1 MMPTTKSKPTTVTE
15 YINAAPKEARQ
26 KLREMRTTIRAAAPG
41 AAESLK
47 WSMPAYSYRR
57 ILVTFAGFKH
67 HIGFYPTPSAVKAF
81 AKQLSGF
88 KTAEGSIQFPL
99 DKPLPLDLIRKI
111 TAFRVRES
119 VEEDKKWKTG

>member
-1 MMPTTKSKPTTVTE
+1 MATTKSKPTTVTE

-26 KLREMRTTIRAAAPG
+26 KLREMRTAIRVAAPG
-41 AAESLK
+41 AVESLK

>member
-1 MMPTTKSKPTTVTE
+1 MATKKTKPTTVTE

-26 KLREMRTTIRAAAPG
+26 KLREMRATVRAAAPG
-41 AAESLK
+41 AAEGLK

-57 ILVTFAGFKH
+57 ILVTFAGFKY
-67 HIGFYPTPSAVKAF
+67 HIGFYPTPSAVEAF

-88 KTAEGSIQFPL
+88 KTAAGSIQFPL

-111 TAFRVRES
+111 TAFRVKES